1 MQVIKEIKIAYF
13 RSFSKQVHIK
23 NIKDLNILSGK
34 NDSGKSNILKALNLF
49 FTESKVDFYNGF
61 NFNNDFSKHRI
72 NESKT
77 QKQKQLLSISILFNK
92 VHSTSKVLP
101 SEFWVEKTW
110 NRDGQ
115 FHDRKTKTKK
125 GAVLKYTRK
134 GEEKESDAE
143 VKSSTTS
150 FLNKIHFLYIPAIKD
165 FRFFDYLKQEYQQS
179 LGIQISKLS
188 TALNSSENKT
198 LQDWMTQLTAG
209 DITNL
214 LSQKIDSEAERM
226 MEHFL
231 GNTQEIISSNFAIPD
246 LDFSKVLEVVT
257 ENEIPLTSRGDGI
270 QAKFIPQILNEIS
283 RNKKASVV
291 IWAFEEPENSY
302 EYANAQLLAEK
313 FKDEYSKDKQIFLTS
328 HAFNFISLEGNNVSL
343 YRVWREDFEQG
354 TQIKYIDNSGKLI
367 EDRDSEILK
376 EELGVIRLNRE
387 LEELFTEKMNVL
399 KNIQNLQKKLEEDIA
414 KVNKPILYVE
424 DEYDQIY
431 KISWLKLK
439 DIDCNKDNFEILF
452 IEHSPFSILRAE
464 GAGNLQGFLQAKN
477 IDYWANKKVIGL
489 FDFDEEGRQKFHL
502 IKKNWG
508 KKTDIKG
515 TLNDGFF
522 LERNPN
528 LNFYCTLMPVPI
540 RLASLANLDFH
551 SLVEIEHLLPETFLT
566 TNSFAI
572 QKITTGNTPYLEI
585 NSDKKSKIWEKLFE
599 LPKDD
604 FFDFK
609 PLYDKIE
616 QLFS

>member
-23 NIKDLNILSGK
+23 NINDLNILSGK

-49 FTESKVDFYNGF
+49 FTESKVDFYNDF
-61 NFNNDFSKHRI
+61 NFNSDFSKHRV
-72 NESKT
+72 NESKS
-77 QKQKQLLSISILFNK
+77 QKQRQLLSISILFNK
-92 VHSTSKVLP
+92 VHFSSKVLP
-101 SEFWVEKTW
+101 SEFWVEKMW

-125 GAVLKYTRK
+125 GAILNYTRK
-134 GEEKESDAE
+134 GDEKESDAQ

-214 LSQKIDSEAERM
+214 LSQKIDNEAERM
-226 MEHFL
+226 MGHFL
-231 GNTQEIISSNFAIPD
+231 RNTQEINTSNFAIPD

-283 RNKKASVV
+283 RNKKADIVV
-291 IWAFEEPENSY
+291 WAFEEPENSY

-328 HAFNFISLEGNNVSL
+328 HAFNFISLEGKNVSL

-354 TQIKYIDNSGKLI
+354 TQIKYIENNGSLLENI
-367 EDRDSEILK
+367 DSEILK
-376 EELGVIRLNRE
+376 EEIGVIRLNRE
-387 LEELFTEKMNVL
+387 LEKLFNIKM
-399 KNIQNLQKKLEEDIA
+399 QEMRQIA
-414 KVNKPILYVE
+414 KLKMELDQKIFEIQKPILYVE
-424 DEYDQIY
+424 DKYDQIY
-431 KISWLKLK
+431 KIAWLKIN
-439 DIDCNKDNFEILF
+439 DIEVTEENFERLF
-452 IEHSPFSILRAE
+452 HDQSPFQILKAE
-464 GAGNLQGFLQAKN
+464 GASGLEGFLRASN
-477 IDYWANKKVIGL
+477 IDYWRDKKVIGL
-489 FDFDEEGRQKFHL
+489 FDFDITGVEKFKNIKSAWKVSPLGILKEG
-502 IKKNWG
+502 NWIQRFEG
-508 KKTDIKG
+508 V
-515 TLNDGFF
+515 
-522 LERNPN
+522 
-528 LNFYCTLMPVPI
+528 NFYCLLIPI
-540 RLASLANLDFH
+540 PDRLSTLASLDFP
-551 SLVEIEHLLPETFLT
+551 SFIEIEHLLPEDFLKT
-566 TNSFAI
+566 SSFAVE
-572 QKITTGNTPYLEI
+572 KFTTGNTKYLEVH
-585 NSDKKSKIWEKLFE
+585 SEKKNILWKKLFE
-599 LPKDD
+599 LPQDNFLD
-604 FFDFK
+604 FV
-609 PLYDKIE
+609 PLYKKIKE
-616 QLFS
+616 LFELV